1 MDDIPFK
8 IYTSSFEKKFKIYAK
23 NLTPKR
29 LLNYSLVQLSL
40 KKKSPKVWGKPLSL
54 FIEPTNICN
63 LKCPLCPTGN
73 NSTPKGK
80 GYMKFEDY
88 KKIIDEL
95 GPTAFSVTLW
105 NYGEPSLNKNFI
117 RMIKYAKA
125 AGLKV
130 ITSTNGFIFRDK
142 TQVQE
147 LLDSGL
153 DELILAVDGASKES
167 YDAYRVNG
175 NFQELVQGIKDL
187 AAAKKAQGKYFPYL
201 SMQFIIMKS
210 NEHEVEEIQK
220 LAKECG
226 VDEIILKTVYL
237 WNDAKMAEKY
247 LPTDKKYS
255 RYLTNEGVKCKTSIR
270 PGCDGLWIGVN
281 INYDGTVVP
290 CCFDTHEKFI
300 FGNAVTSK
308 DFDKEIWNSRKF
320 QAFRK
325 NVWEDKGSV
334 EMCKNCPT
342 NTESQDYARVKF
354 SNVVVEEKEAEAL
367 VVSA

>member
-8 IYTSSFEKKFKIYAK
+8 IYSSTFKKKFKIYAK
-23 NLTPKR
+23 HMTPQR
-29 LLNYSLVQLSL
+29 LLNYSLVQMSL
-40 KKKSPKVWGKPLSL
+40 KAKSPKVWGKPLSL

-88 KKIIDEL
+88 KKIIDAL

-105 NYGEPSLNKNFI
+105 NYGEPSLNKDFI

-130 ITSTNGFIFRDK
+130 ITSTNGFVFKKKENI
-142 TQVQE
+142 QE

-153 DELILAVDGASKES
+153 DELILAVDGASEETYKQ
-167 YDAYRVNG
+167 YRING
-175 NFQELVQGIKDL
+175 NFTELIQGAKAL
-187 AAAKKAQGKYFPYL
+187 ADAKKVQGKYFPYL

-220 LAKECG
+220 LAKEVG
-226 VDEIILKTVYL
+226 VDELILKTVYL

-247 LPTDKKYS
+247 LPQNKKFS
-255 RYLTNEGVKCKTSIR
+255 RYLTDEGVKCKTSIR

-281 INYDGTVVP
+281 INYDGMVVP
-290 CCFDTHEKFI
+290 CCFDTHELFQ
-300 FGNAVTSK
+300 FGNAVTVK
-308 DFDKEIWNSRKF
+308 DFDKEIWNSKQF

-325 NVWEDKGSV
+325 NVWDDKGSIA
-334 EMCKNCPT
+334 MCKNCPT

-354 SNVVVEEKEAEAL
+354 SNVEVEELKEMEA
-367 VVSA
+367 VA

>member
-1 MDDIPFK
+1 MDEVPFK
-8 IYTSSFEKKFKIYAK
+8 IFKSIFKKKFKIYAR
-23 NLTPKR
+23 NMTSR
-29 LLNYSLVQLSL
+29 RMLNYSLVQLSL

-73 NSTPKGK
+73 GSTPKEK
-80 GYMKFEDY
+80 GYMKFKDY
-88 KKIIDEL
+88 KKIIDDL
-95 GPTAFSVTLW
+95 GSTAFSVTLW
-105 NYGEPSLNKNFI
+105 NYGEPSLNKDFFHMI
-117 RMIKYAKA
+117 RYAKD

-130 ITSTNGFIFRDK
+130 ITSTNGFMFRYPE
-142 TQVQE
+142 QVQQ

-167 YDAYRVNG
+167 YDKYRING
-175 NFQELVQGIKDL
+175 NFEEFINGIKTL
-187 AAAKKAQGKYFPYL
+187 TRLKKEQKRYFPYL
-201 SMQFIIMKS
+201 SIQFIIMKS

-226 VDEIILKTVYL
+226 VDEVILKTVYL
-237 WNDAKMAEKY
+237 WNDPAMAEKY

-255 RYLTNEGVKCKTSIR
+255 RYLTDQGIACKTPVR
-270 PGCDGLWIGVN
+270 PGCDGLWIGIN

-300 FGNAVTSK
+300 FGNAFTVKNFNK
-308 DFDKEIWNSRKF
+308 DIWNSEKF
-320 QAFRK
+320 IAFRK

-334 EMCKNCPT
+334 DMCKNCPT
-342 NTESQDYARVKF
+342 NSESQDYAHVKF
-354 SNVVVEEKEAEAL
+354 SNVEVEEPKTMESIA
-367 VVSA
+367 

>member
-8 IYTSSFEKKFKIYAK
+8 IYSNTLQKKFKIYAK
-23 NLTPKR
+23 HITPKR
-29 LLNYSLVQLSL
+29 MLNYTKVQISL
-40 KKKSPKVWGKPLSL
+40 KAKSSKVWGKPLSL

-73 NSTPKGK
+73 NSTSKGK
-80 GYMKFEDY
+80 GYMKFEEY

-105 NYGEPSLNKNFI
+105 NYGEPSLNKDFI
-117 RMIKYAKA
+117 KMIKYAKT

-130 ITSTNGFIFRDK
+130 ITSTNGFVFKNEKNI
-142 TQVQE
+142 QE

-167 YDAYRVNG
+167 YEEYRING
-175 NFQELVQGIKDL
+175 DFKELIQGMKSL
-187 AAAKKAQGKYFPYL
+187 TAAKKAQGRYFPYL

-220 LAKECG
+220 LAKEVG
-226 VDEIILKTVYL
+226 VDELILKTVYL
-237 WNDAKMAEKY
+237 WNDSAMAEKY
-247 LPTDKKYS
+247 LPKNKKYS
-255 RYLTNEGVKCKTSIR
+255 RYLTNEGVACKTSIR
-270 PGCDGLWIGVN
+270 PGCDGLWLGVN
-281 INYDGTVVP
+281 INHDGIVVP

-300 FGNAVTSK
+300 FGNALTVK
-308 DFDKEIWNSRKF
+308 NFDKEIWNSKKF

-342 NTESQDYARVKF
+342 NTESQDYARIQL
-354 SNVVVEEKEAEAL
+354 SNVSVELVEVVA
-367 VVSA
+367 